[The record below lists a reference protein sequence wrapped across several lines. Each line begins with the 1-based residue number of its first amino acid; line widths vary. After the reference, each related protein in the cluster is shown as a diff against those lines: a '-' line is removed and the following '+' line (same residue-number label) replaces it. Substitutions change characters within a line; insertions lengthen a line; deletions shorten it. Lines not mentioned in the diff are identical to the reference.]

1 MGGEDLG
8 GEEADDSALLATP
21 GRREDNHQGA
31 PYKPVDSDLRTR
43 RGTGPRRRKVR
54 KEAIPI
60 ETNTYRKTA
69 GSSIGNPLGDMPDV
83 RFGLEEQKAS
93 IYNRSEK
100 ILFENTSK
108 VRKLIAELET
118 KEAKKDEAQ

>member
-1 MGGEDLG
+1 
-8 GEEADDSALLATP
+8 
-21 GRREDNHQGA
+21 
-31 PYKPVDSDLRTR
+31 
-43 RGTGPRRRKVR
+43 
-54 KEAIPI
+54 
-60 ETNTYRKTA
+60 
-69 GSSIGNPLGDMPDV
+69 MPDV